1 METRETLTDEW
12 RVTAL
17 LCDFA
22 QVAEGKLYLLGGG
35 WSLCGPGPFQHGLA
49 IKVEVPWNEAN
60 RPHVLEGVLK
70 DADERPVK
78 VGEPPNELR
87 FRAEFEVGRPP
98 GLPAGTALDVPLA
111 VNFGP
116 LELPPGAAYFW
127 SISIDGRELQR
138 VRFRTRNP
146 R

>member
-1 METRETLTDEW
+1 MDTPWPLTDDW
-12 RVTAL
+12 RVTVL

-60 RPHVLEGVLK
+60 RLHMLEGVLK

-78 VGEPPNELR
+78 VGNPPNELQ
-87 FRAEFEVGRPP
+87 FRGEFEVGRPP
-98 GLPAGTALDVPLA
+98 GLPAGTALDVLLA

-116 LELPPGAAYFW
+116 LELPPGAAFFW
-127 SISIDGRELQR
+127 SVSVDGREVQR
-138 VRFRTRNP
+138 VGFRTRP
-146 R
+146 RT

>member
-1 METRETLTDEW
+1 MNTHEVLTDQW
-12 RVTAL
+12 RVTVL

-22 QVAEGKLYLLGGG
+22 QVAAGKLYLLGGG

-49 IKVEVPWNEAN
+49 IKVEVPWTEAN

-70 DADERPVK
+70 DADERSVR
-78 VGEPPNELR
+78 VGDPPNEVR

-127 SISIDGRELQR
+127 SISVDGKELQR
-138 VRFRTRNP
+138 VRFRTRS
-146 R
+146 RG

>member
-1 METRETLTDEW
+1 MRTPEELTEDW
-12 RVTAL
+12 RVTVL

-22 QVAEGKLYLLGGG
+22 EVADGKLYLLGGG

-78 VGEPPNELR
+78 VGEPPAELR
-87 FRAEFEVGRPP
+87 FRVEFEVGRPP

-127 SISIDGRELQR
+127 AVSIDGREVQR
-138 VRFRTRNP
+138 VRFRTRQP
-146 R
+146 G